1 MASVIMTLPLVILN
15 LATIMVIATQLCLFA
30 ADVKMRWRLDL
41 SGVGKLT
48 MFEN

>member
-30 ADVKMRWRLDL
+30 ADVKMRWRLDS